1 MMLLKNLSNHFLI
14 KHVQFTTYYPQG
26 NGQAKSTNKFIIKLI
41 TKFVS
46 ENKVDWDELVP
57 TVFFSYK
64 ITYKI
69 DTRYTPY

>member
-26 NGQAKSTNKFIIKLI
+26 NGQEKSTNKFIIKLI